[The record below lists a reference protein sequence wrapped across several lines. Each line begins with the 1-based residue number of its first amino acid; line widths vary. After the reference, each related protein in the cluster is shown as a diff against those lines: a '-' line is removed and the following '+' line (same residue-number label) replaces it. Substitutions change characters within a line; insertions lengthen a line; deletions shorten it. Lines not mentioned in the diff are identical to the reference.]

1 MSSSA
6 VVRRRGIGAG
16 LAFIVAGPSG
26 AGKNTVINRVIEGVE
41 HLEYSVSYTTRPPRE
56 GEVDG
61 VDYCFVSREEFARR
75 VETGDF
81 AEHVTYLGDLYGTSR
96 SQIDGMVERGVDVI
110 LNIDVEGARRVRQT
124 GLGEHAVIYIF
135 LVPSS
140 LERLEERLRA
150 RGTESDEQIAA
161 RMEVAKHEME
171 ALGLFDYLVIND
183 SFDTAVDELDSIVS
197 AERLR
202 IV

>member
-1 MSSSA
+1 MSSSIVA
-6 VVRRRGIGAG
+6 RRRGNGAG

-26 AGKNTVINRVIEGVE
+26 AGKNSVINRVIERVE
-41 HLEYSVSYTTRPPRE
+41 HLEYSISYTTRPPRE
-56 GEVDG
+56 REVDG

-75 VETGDF
+75 VEIGDL

-124 GLGEHAVIYIF
+124 GLGEQAVIYIF

-140 LERLEERLRA
+140 LERLEERLRE

-161 RMEVAKHEME
+161 RLEVAKREME

-183 SFDTAVDELDSIVS
+183 DFDTAVNELKSIVF